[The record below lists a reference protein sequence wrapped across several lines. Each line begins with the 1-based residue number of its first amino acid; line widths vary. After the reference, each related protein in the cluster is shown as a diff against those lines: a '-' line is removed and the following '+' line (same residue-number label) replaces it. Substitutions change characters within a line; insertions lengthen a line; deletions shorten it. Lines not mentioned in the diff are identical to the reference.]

1 MWRENKVSVKIIREI
16 WGCHWLVWYADISA
30 QNFHHF
36 LKGLFLY
43 CSFKWQS
50 FCLIRS
56 FIQFYYFISLAGKSH
71 KKCFIFHRQNS
82 VTGAGRVTC
91 CLTRKPQT
99 LVGTLVALPREAKSF
114 PGLYQRT
121 ELDMWT
127 PAPEYDPVTTV
138 HWSQHYGG
146 TQSSQLRYG
155 EH

>member
-1 MWRENKVSVKIIREI
+1 MFYFPQAKP
-16 WGCHWLVWYADISA
+16 CH
-30 QNFHHF
+30 
-36 LKGLFLY
+36 
-43 CSFKWQS
+43 
-50 FCLIRS
+50 R
-56 FIQFYYFISLAGKSH
+56 
-71 KKCFIFHRQNS
+71 
-82 VTGAGRVTC
+82 AGRVTC
-91 CLTRKPQT
+91 CLTTKLQT

-146 TQSSQLRYG
+146 TQSLQLRYG